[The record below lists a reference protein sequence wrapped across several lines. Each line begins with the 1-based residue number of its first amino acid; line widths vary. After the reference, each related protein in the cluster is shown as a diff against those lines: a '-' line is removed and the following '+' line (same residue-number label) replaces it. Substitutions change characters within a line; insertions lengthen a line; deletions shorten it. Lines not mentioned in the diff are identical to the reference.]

1 MVERK
6 EERMVE
12 RMEERMVERKGGEVR
27 REW

>member
-12 RMEERMVERKGGEVR
+12 GKEERMVERKGGEVR